1 MSDFIIKPEEVQKY
15 IVPIQVTGDWVSFRH
30 PDFPMNSASHSAARF
45 NKEGETAYYLA
56 SGVATAKAEVP
67 KWEEREL
74 YKVAPATI
82 HAFDLASWSKDHG
95 RYEDFL
101 RSKQDGGHGVCQH
114 VADQLTHVHGLSG
127 ILYNSEP
134 MYAAG
139 STGYCL
145 AVLPPSG
152 QLVDGQ
158 FFVKDV
164 DAGVC
169 SPPASGS
176 PPNP

>member
-1 MSDFIIKPEEVQKY
+1 MSGFIIRPEEVQKY
-15 IVPIQVTGDWVSFRH
+15 TVPIEVTGDWVSFRH
-30 PDFPMNSASHSAARF
+30 SDFRPNSVSLSAARF
-45 NKEGETAYYLA
+45 NQDGEPAYYLA
-56 SGVATAKAEVP
+56 SGVDTAEAEVP
-67 KWEEREL
+67 NWQEREL
-74 YKVAPATI
+74 FKVAPTDI
-82 HAFDLASWSKDHG
+82 HAFDLAAWSKANG
-95 RYEDFL
+95 QYENFL
-101 RSKQDGGHGVCQH
+101 QSKQDGGHGVCQQ

-152 QLVDGQ
+152 QLVDGR

-164 DAGVC
+164 DASVC
-169 SPPASGS
+169 SPPASRF